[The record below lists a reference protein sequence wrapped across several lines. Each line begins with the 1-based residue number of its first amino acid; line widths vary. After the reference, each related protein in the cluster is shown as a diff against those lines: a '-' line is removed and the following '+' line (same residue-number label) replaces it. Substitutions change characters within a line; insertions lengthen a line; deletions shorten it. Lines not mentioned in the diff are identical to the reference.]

1 MTQFVTDA
9 NFAMCSAVEPAST
22 GGFPSLSISSQMDD
36 DASTDEMRLAQ
47 EAEEARAFSSRH
59 MWSDAFVTLLRATET
74 VKTLAAKTEVASV
87 ASVASAGTVDA
98 DADNATGTGTEAD
111 SKVAVAASDRLG
123 PRALLL
129 AVQVL
134 IELSTFLILAMNR
147 PVLRNVLDLAD
158 KLLAREM
165 ADGVDAGLVF
175 ARIYLQSIV
184 ALRRTF
190 AHIEAG
196 KVSCSVVV

>member
-87 ASVASAGTVDA
+87 ASAGTVDA
-98 DADNATGTGTEAD
+98 DADNATGTGTETD